1 MKKETRNILEVIKY
15 ITPFI
20 IVLIS
25 TIFINVLNITDYV
38 TIKEIYFLPL
48 LVWGFIFFVTLPEIK

>member
-1 MKKETRNILEVIKY
+1 MKTQTKNLLEIINY
-15 ITPFI
+15 IAPFI
-20 IVLIS
+20 IILIG